1 MVLNEVGEKGKKRFF
16 RAVLSTVIS
25 LDSKFSGKS
34 LETLTMAANDQIIHG
49 RERSLWL
56 LYRGSMGQN

>member
-34 LETLTMAANDQIIHG
+34 LETLTMAAK
-49 RERSLWL
+49 
-56 LYRGSMGQN
+56 